1 MSHRAI
7 IDTNVLVSGL
17 GWAGPPAALLD
28 AIFDGRIQLVTSPA
42 LLDELRRVLEYP
54 RLAQVLT
61 ETGMTAHALV
71 DLVAAV
77 STVVTPTQS
86 VAAARD
92 ANDNRVLEAALAGD
106 AEMVV
111 SGDDDLLSLRA
122 FEGVTDRYPDRGTE
136 ANLALALR
144 TVRLLMQL

>member
-42 LLDELRRVLEYP
+42 LLDELGRVLEYR

-61 ETGMTAHALV
+61 KTGMTAHALV

-77 STVVTPTQS
+77 STVVIP
-86 VAAARD
+86 R
-92 ANDNRVLEAALAGD
+92 RVSPPRAMPATIACWRRRWP
-106 AEMVV
+106 EMQRW
-111 SGDDDLLSLRA
+111 SSA
-122 FEGVTDRYPDRGTE
+122 VTTTSSHCEHSRESRSSPRP
-136 ANLALALR
+136 R
-144 TVRLLMQL
+144 H

>member
-42 LLDELRRVLEYP
+42 LLDELGRVLEYR

-61 ETGMTAHALV
+61 KTGMTAHALV

-77 STVVTPTQS
+77 STVVTPSQI

-92 ANDNRVLEAALAGD
+92 ASDNRVLEAALAGD

-111 SGDDDLLSLRA
+111 SGDDDLLALRT
-122 FEGVTDRYPDRGTE
+122 FEGVPIVTPTE
-136 ANLALALR
+136 ALKRISRLR
-144 TVRLLMQL
+144 